1 MAAMQNLNL
10 PVFNFRLRSESG
22 SDYIFDE
29 FRRRWVVLNP
39 EEWVRQNFLKFLH
52 EKKEFPKSLMAI
64 EKRVFVNG
72 LAQRF
77 DLVVYRRNGVPI
89 MVAEFKAPC
98 VEIGQDTFDQAIR
111 YNNFIKAAYVLVSN
125 GITHYI
131 CKIDFKKGSA
141 EYLNDIPNF
150 GNL

>member
-125 GITHYI
+125 GITHYT

-150 GNL
+150 GDL